1 MRIRIETLEKDCN
14 IKPFQAFSYTTLNGI
29 CYSRERCKND
39 VILSMDYSETE
50 LETVEQELFAQ
61 A

>member
-29 CYSRERCKND
+29 CYSRKR
-39 VILSMDYSETE
+39 VILEKVWWEWTKVQY
-50 LETVEQELFAQ
+50 LGNVI
-61 A
+61 

>member
-1 MRIRIETLEKDCN
+1 MK
-14 IKPFQAFSYTTLNGI
+14 K
-29 CYSRERCKND
+29 REQCKND

-61 A
+61 AQDGWNCNILRIEPPDVLHFCRASGGYLI